1 MNSPHPTP
9 PPCRSCGHE
18 PLEPI
23 LDLGLQPL
31 ANALPTADRLDE
43 PEPKYPLDLALC
55 TRCALV
61 QITET
66 VPPEILFREYLYFSS
81 FSETMLAHAGALTA
95 RLVRERGL
103 GPESLAAEVAS
114 NDGYLLQFYKQAGV
128 PVLGIE
134 PARNV
139 ARWAEENRGI
149 PTVCEFFGEALARD
163 LAARGKQADVVHAHN
178 VMAHVADLNG
188 FVAGLK
194 AMLKGGGVVLV
205 EAPYL
210 GDMIEN
216 TEFDTIYHEHL
227 CYFSAT
233 AVDALFRRHGLL
245 LLDVERVP
253 IHGGTLR
260 TFAGHDGGPAKPSG
274 AVRALLDGER
284 AWGVGRVE
292 SYRPFARRVESLKT
306 SLRSLLADLKGRG
319 KRVAAYGASAKG
331 STLLN
336 YFGIG
341 RETLDFVAD
350 RSTVKQGRFTPGTRL
365 PIRPAEAIIEE
376 NPDYVLLLTWN
387 FKDEILRQQ
396 QPYRDGGGKFI
407 VPVPELAV
415 V

>member
-1 MNSPHPTP
+1 MNSPASS
-9 PPCRSCGHE
+9 CRSCGSG

-31 ANALPTADRLDE
+31 ANALPTTDAPGTAEDR
-43 PEPKYPLDLALC
+43 YPLDLVLC
-55 TRCALV
+55 PACSLV

-81 FSETMLAHAGALTA
+81 FSETMLTHARDLAA
-95 RLVRERGL
+95 RLIVER
-103 GPESLAAEVAS
+103 SLDSGSLVAEVAS
-114 NDGYLLQFYKQAGV
+114 NDGYLLQFYKQAGIQ
-128 PVLGIE
+128 VLGIE

-139 ARWAEENRGI
+139 AKWAEENRGI
-149 PTVCEFFGEALARD
+149 PTVVEFFGEELARG
-163 LAARGKQADVVHAHN
+163 LAKDGRRADVIHAHN

-188 FVAGLK
+188 FVAGLE
-194 AMLKGGGVVLV
+194 AMLKPGGIALI

-210 GDMIEN
+210 GEMIAQ

-233 AVDALFRRHGLL
+233 ALDHLFRRHGLML
-245 LLDVERVP
+245 ENVERVA

-260 TFAGHDGGPAKPSG
+260 MFVGRVGESAGRSPSVETIL
-274 AVRALLDGER
+274 AEEA

-292 SYRPFARRVESLKT
+292 AYRPFAQRVDELRD
-306 SLRSLLADLKGRG
+306 SLRALLADLKGQGHRL
-319 KRVAAYGASAKG
+319 AAYGASAKG

-350 RSTVKQGRFTPGTRL
+350 RSTVKQGRFTPGTHL
-365 PIRPAEAIIEE
+365 PIRPAEAILEAK
-376 NPDYVLLLTWN
+376 PDYVLLLTWN

-396 QPYRDGGGKFI
+396 QAYRDGGGKFI
-407 VPVPELAV
+407 IPVPDVTV